1 MATQQTGKVIGG
13 MSADMLVTVL
23 KPIGTGENSEVLSAT
38 IQALRNILSPSG
50 MFTPELSNETGTI
63 AITGGVY
70 SQSGKVVTMSFQF
83 DAEAAAG
90 TSDIAFDF
98 TLPIPSVFTNGRQLF
113 GSNSSRVDLSSCGF
127 QSISDKGR
135 ISIET
140 SDVDLALQNITVTI
154 QYFIL

>member
-1 MATQQTGKVIGG
+1 MNIFSSLTQFDFVNVIRRRNETASLEEGFVPV
-13 MSADMLVTVL
+13 SLL
-23 KPIGTGENSEVLSAT
+23 GEGNL
-38 IQALRNILSPSG
+38 
-50 MFTPELSNETGTI
+50 FTPIASDVTGSVTI
-63 AITGGVY
+63 NNGCY
-70 SQSGKVVTMSFQF
+70 SRSGQVVTMSFQF

-98 TLPIPSVFTNGRQLF
+98 TLPVPSVFTNGRQLF

-140 SDVDLALQNITVTI
+140 SDVDLILQNITVTI

>member
-13 MSADMLVTVL
+13 MSADMLVNVL

-38 IQALRNILSPSG
+38 IQALREILSTSG
-50 MFTPELSNETGTI
+50 AFTPVTSDVTGSVTI
-63 AITGGVY
+63 NNGCY
-70 SQSGKVVTMSFQF
+70 SRSGQVVTMSFQF
-83 DAEAAAG
+83 DAEAEAG
-90 TSDIAFDF
+90 TSNISFQF
-98 TLPIPSVFTNGRQLF
+98 TLPVPSVFTNGRQLF

-127 QSISDKGR
+127 QSISDKGM

-140 SDVDLALQNITVTI
+140 SDVDLTLQNITVTV